1 MLGGGRSPKVGVGR
15 FLFHFPFTSGHTGEL
30 ERVESSSSLTRL
42 GSPVTG
48 LAGLCDWKKGRF

>member
-48 LAGLCDWKKGRF
+48 LAWSL